1 MSVNNIA
8 PVPIVHCITN
18 YVVANFVAN
27 GLVAAGASPI
37 MGDEE
42 QEVAE
47 LVQLADALSLN
58 LGTLTERT
66 VRSMKVAGEAAL
78 EKGIPRVVDP
88 VGAGAS
94 AYRLQSAKEV
104 MAEFNTS
111 IPMDD
116 SMALVPKGAPVLKD
130 ERLTID
136 YTMNVNGTPTPDAF
150 GRLDGYIKN
159 NGVGFGVL
167 TVGASSDKANL
178 IGKQKAI
185 LESTK
190 FIAPKNPPQLVGC
203 WLDTDSEVSDG
214 FSFFSSTKIEL
225 QSNGQYRYT
234 TKSSAGLTTN
244 DSMGNWASDTTA
256 ENGNGTEVGTYFTM
270 GNVLFL
276 QSQGGERSLT
286 FEYQNGVMY
295 FNGSS
300 YGVC

>member
-1 MSVNNIA
+1 
-8 PVPIVHCITN
+8 
-18 YVVANFVAN
+18 
-27 GLVAAGASPI
+27 
-37 MGDEE
+37 
-42 QEVAE
+42 
-47 LVQLADALSLN
+47 
-58 LGTLTERT
+58 
-66 VRSMKVAGEAAL
+66 
-78 EKGIPRVVDP
+78 
-88 VGAGAS
+88 
-94 AYRLQSAKEV
+94 
-104 MAEFNTS
+104 
-111 IPMDD
+111 MDD

-276 QSQGGERSLT
+276 QSQGGERSFT

>member
-1 MSVNNIA
+1 MFMLGLLSILFSSPVTAEEIKAGQVYQGGQTLDISGLGVSFTIPNNWLG
-8 PVPIVHCITN
+8 
-18 YVVANFVAN
+18 
-27 GLVAAGASPI
+27 GLMDDGTGSI
-37 MGDEE
+37 LLGSNTEGGML
-42 QEVAE
+42 
-47 LVQLADALSLN
+47 LVFGSK
-58 LGTLTERT
+58 TT
-66 VRSMKVAGEAAL
+66 
-78 EKGIPRVVDP
+78 
-88 VGAGAS
+88 
-94 AYRLQSAKEV
+94 AKEV

-111 IPMDD
+111 IPMDE

-276 QSQGGERSLT
+276 QSQGGERSFT